1 MKELLKF
8 EPGIRELQIT
18 RVAGFKKLQ
27 LSAARIN
34 KGEWENHIPSMEM
47 KLSNDSTQFS
57 SYSNLIPG
65 TSNLNCFDVLATSA
79 NIPALSN
86 ETFHTLKCMLPRH
99 LFDTEYEIVME
110 FEVE

>member
-1 MKELLKF
+1 MKERIKF
-8 EPGIRELQIT
+8 EPGIKEIQIK
-18 RVAGFKKLQ
+18 RIAGFKKLQ
-27 LSAARIN
+27 LMAARIN
-34 KGEWENHIPSMEM
+34 KGEWENHVPSIEM

-65 TSNLNCFDVLATSA
+65 TCNLNCFDVLAASA

-86 ETFHTLKCMLPRH
+86 ETFHTLKCMLPGH
-99 LFDTEYEIVME
+99 VFDTEYEIEME

>member
-1 MKELLKF
+1 MTELIKF
-8 EPGIRELQIT
+8 EPGIREMQIT

-27 LSAARIN
+27 LMAVRIN

-47 KLSNDSTQFS
+47 KLSNDSTQLS

-65 TSNLNCFDVLATSA
+65 TCNLNCFDILSTSA
-79 NIPALSN
+79 HIPALSN
-86 ETFHTLKCMLPRH
+86 ETFHTLKCMLPADV
-99 LFDTEYEIVME
+99 FDTEFEIEME